1 MAGAVVRARQL
12 RVPVLLDGFICCA
25 AIAPIFAA
33 TPEILDHCLAGHCSA
48 EPGHKRLLER
58 FGLAPL
64 LTLGMRLGEGSG
76 AAVAAQIVRSALAAH
91 NQMATF
97 AEAGVAAGV

>member
-1 MAGAVVRARQL
+1 MAGAIVRARQL

-33 TPEILDHCLAGHCSA
+33 EPAIVDHCLAGHCSA

-64 LTLGMRLGEGSG
+64 LPLGMRLGEGSG